1 MILYG
6 AKTATP
12 DLTLALRLIESGSF
26 FFLGMVAF
34 EFNGVFDGA
43 HTFTHTDNGTVV
55 SGYLSFRGGWFRI
68 LDE

>member
-1 MILYG
+1 
-6 AKTATP
+6 
-12 DLTLALRLIESGSF
+12 
-26 FFLGMVAF
+26 MVAF

-68 LDE
+68 LDEWGFIKVILKTLKKEEIDLQY